1 MVNIYPQKGNVLH
14 AEFLPDWVW
23 SNNLEEKALNFK
35 FDGVIITGLQISLA
49 GFLFWEMVLSPA
61 SLIKLN
67 FILPNNVC
75 LIACMGK
82 SVKKEAC
89 GFIQYQN
96 QQQVSVATPL
106 CINLLCCT
114 FPYGD
119 AFIAPNIDAPNLE
132 LIQNAFAD
140 ILHCKQTGISKSLF
154 LKAKFYEVLSMIG
167 NMATGNEP
175 LAAGFGPRAEGF
187 GLRVAGNGLRAEGF
201 GEPALSTEDVE
212 KIKQA
217 KAIIEATLQ
226 NPCSLIA
233 LAHKVGLNDFKL
245 KKHFKEMYGNTVF
258 GYLYH
263 VRMEKACILLKQKQ
277 KISDVAYT
285 VGYKNA
291 QHFTAAFKKRFGV
304 VPSAFLKVKN
314 V

>member
-1 MVNIYPQKGNVLH
+1 MFFNLCQKEGNTLQ
-14 AEFLPDWVW
+14 AEFLPDWAW
-23 SNNLEEKALNFK
+23 SHKLEEKALNFK
-35 FDGVIITGLQISLA
+35 FESVVITSLQISLA
-49 GFLFWEMVLSPA
+49 GFLFIEIVLSPA
-61 SLIKLN
+61 FPIKLN

-82 SVKKEAC
+82 YVKKEAC

-96 QQQVSVATPL
+96 QQQISIATPL
-106 CINLLCCT
+106 CINLLCCK

-119 AFIAPNIDAPNLE
+119 AIIAPHIDSPNVE
-132 LIQNAFAD
+132 LIQNAFTD
-140 ILHCKQTGISKSLF
+140 ILQCKQTGISKSLF

-167 NMATGNEP
+167 NMATGNE
-175 LAAGFGPRAEGF
+175 LRAEGNEPRAEG
-187 GLRVAGNGLRAEGF
+187 NGQRAEVS
-201 GEPALSTEDVE
+201 ELENSLSPEDVE

-233 LAHKVGLNDFKL
+233 LAHKVGLNDYKL
-245 KKHFKEMYGNTVF
+245 KKYFKEMYNNTVF
-258 GYLYH
+258 GYLH
-263 VRMEKACILLKQKQ
+263 EMRMEKACVLLTQNK
-277 KISDVAYT
+277 KISEVAYT

-304 VPSAFLKVKN
+304 VPSAFGKLKSI
-314 V
+314 